1 MTPLFIGLLIAAAL
15 VALLAGWLIWRARR
29 AVPIST
35 ETGEPVRA
43 RRDWRARARG
53 LLNSLDYIATRRE
66 WRYQQPW
73 VLMLGEAG
81 AGKSSLIASTSP
93 RLRREPDR
101 REQALTTIGTEWH
114 FFHHGVLIDPRGDWA
129 CAAPNTPEEQS
140 WRGVLQQLNDLR
152 PERALDSLIVLV
164 SARTLLTSGQEA
176 LEAMADRVYNQL
188 YQVQQRLEFSLPV
201 YVVVTQCD
209 SVQGFAAYWSA
220 LRGRDD
226 EASRNE
232 GQMFGWSAPATA
244 ESRTA
249 TEWADDA
256 FDVLYDRLKTLQL
269 DTAAEL
275 DQIER
280 TDEFFLFPRHFEQM
294 RGPLARWMTLVFR
307 SSSWYAGF
315 FFRGIYFTGSV
326 PADGGVGVP
335 GDRRDDVSFVDE
347 MIEGKVLA
355 EPLLARRT
363 RDAIWSRNKLIR
375 GVQIFGCTVLGLL
388 AVAIL
393 WSAILLNR
401 QVDLLSNSLTEVRTI
416 AKRQE
421 ITRCA
426 GKDNVYALLKQLA
439 RIDPD
444 LGYPAIPVSLVD
456 KAARRE
462 AAQLIA
468 DDAFEQV
475 IMPSVACHLQQR
487 ATYTFQEMDRPDGN
501 TSERAYQ
508 VALKRLKDNLEAVR
522 ELETNIAIFQQVSKP
537 ASLPSNNEK
546 ERFSHL
552 LEYVYRA
559 PPPADL
565 KHERGA
571 YGEALANVDYE
582 TPLVLPQ
589 AMPTQFA
596 RQLEQRAVE
605 LRTALDQEVDQ
616 GAHLLRELL
625 AEREPVLE
633 NTNHFTWWLG
643 WVRGEWLRS
652 GGKADPCG
660 SIRTA
665 FGDYV
670 QQLDGLNHEY
680 AILHGAV
687 AQFNADVCYR
697 PAMNKLV
704 SLQLPPYGLLF
715 IQEGNG
721 YVLNPALVPEM
732 SGLTALLALDYMQ
745 VQQPRT
751 FMCRPAMSGWRPTA
765 LATATRYAREYQDFA
780 RRQGVSP
787 QSGALDR
794 PLFDRLARRQLN
806 SVMDHVMALAQQP
819 ETNQPT
825 LTQVSLQ
832 TLSNADQQLSGES
845 ENFGRVVDPLLSVLR
860 LYDQMGFAASRAR
873 VTQCVRDYAGDT
885 LARVDALAGASRLY
899 DPSNG
904 PTDGSFFS
912 LGSTPVTKDYLSRQV
927 SRGEV
932 LSGYASP
939 YVVFLK
945 NAAVIDD
952 AHLDNAQT
960 VTYWTNTID
969 ELNRY
974 VQFKEPAG
982 QVGQLDNLF
991 LKQFATLD
999 YDNCRKTLAD
1009 YKSPEFGN
1017 DLFSERRR
1025 LLEQQ
1030 VKWRCS
1036 DQRKAAAFEAWRDFA
1051 GRFNRDLAGRYP
1063 FGPLTARD
1071 APLGMVKQFFADYD
1085 SQRAD
1090 LEKLLED
1097 IPVEHL
1103 DTANRFLA
1111 QLDAAN
1117 VFFKSNLTAGDI
1129 SQPVQLDIAF
1139 RAEVADSPGS
1149 EQLVNWTLTSG
1160 ERMAG
1165 YPNRAATLPWP
1176 YGQMLVLDLQWAD
1189 RSMWRPLADGRQD
1202 DLQVK
1207 GRTASFV
1214 ALGEWALLRLIRT
1227 HAPRGTLTRDPT
1239 DPTRLLLEFNVP
1251 TANPGQ
1257 PDGRTE
1263 QRPMRAYLG
1272 LKLSGQD
1279 PKTRAMAPLTLPDA
1293 FPRTAPLL
1301 W

>member
-1 MTPLFIGLLIAAAL
+1 MNHLFIGLLVAAAL
-15 VALLAGWLIWRARR
+15 VALIAGWLIWRARR
-29 AVPIST
+29 GVPIST
-35 ETGEPVRA
+35 ETGGPA
-43 RRDWRARARG
+43 PKRRLRERARG
-53 LLNSLDYIATRRE
+53 WLDSLDYIATRRE

-73 VLMLGEAG
+73 VLLLGEAG
-81 AGKSSLIASTSP
+81 AGKSSLVASTSP
-93 RLRREPDR
+93 LLRRDPDYRER
-101 REQALTTIGTEWH
+101 RLQAIGTDWH
-114 FFHHGVLIDPRGDWA
+114 FFNHGVLIDPRGDWA
-129 CAAPNTPEEQS
+129 CALPNTPEEQS
-140 WRGVLQQLNDLR
+140 WRALLQQLNDLR
-152 PERALDSLIVLV
+152 PERSLDSLIVLV
-164 SARTLLTSGQEA
+164 SARTLLTAGQEE
-176 LEAMADRVYNQL
+176 LEDLADRVYRQL
-188 YQVQQRLEFSLPV
+188 YQVQQKLEFALPV
-201 YVVVTQCD
+201 YVMVTQCD
-209 SVQGFAAYWSA
+209 AVQGFSAYWSA
-220 LRGRDD
+220 LRERDD
-226 EASRNE
+226 EASRKT
-232 GQMFGWSAPATA
+232 GQMFGWSAPASA

-249 TEWADDA
+249 QEWTEDA
-256 FDVLYDRLKTLQL
+256 FDVLFERLKTLQL
-269 DTAAEL
+269 DSAAEL
-275 DQIER
+275 DHIDR
-280 TDEFFLFPRHFEQM
+280 TDEFFLFPRHFQQLQE
-294 RGPLARWMTLVFR
+294 PLARWLTIVFR
-307 SSSWYAGF
+307 SSSWHAGF
-315 FFRGIYFTGSV
+315 FFRGMYFSGSV
-326 PADGGVGVP
+326 PAEGAVGQP
-335 GDRRDDVSFVDE
+335 GDRREDVSFVDDV
-347 MIEGKVLA
+347 IEGKVLA

-363 RDAIWSRNKLIR
+363 RNGVWSRNKLIR
-375 GVQIFGCTVLGLL
+375 GMQVAGCVLAGLL
-388 AVAIL
+388 TVAL
-393 WSAILLNR
+393 AWSAFSLYR
-401 QVDLLSNSLTEVRTI
+401 QVDLLADSLEEIRII

-421 ITRCA
+421 TTHCA
-426 GKDNVYALLKQLA
+426 SKDSVYGLLKQLA

-444 LGYPAIPVSLVD
+444 LGYWAIPVSLVD
-456 KAARRE
+456 TAARRQ

-487 ATYTFQEMDRPDGN
+487 ATYTFQELGQPDGN
-501 TSERAYQ
+501 TSARAYQ
-508 VALKRLKDNLEAVR
+508 VALKRLMENLEAVR
-522 ELETNIAIFQQVSKP
+522 QLEANIEIFDKVSKP
-537 ASLPSNNEK
+537 SSLPNTDEK
-546 ERFSHL
+546 RMFAHL

-559 PPPADL
+559 PPPAEL
-565 KHERGA
+565 RHERGA
-571 YGEALANVDYE
+571 YGEALANVEYDQ
-582 TPLVLPQ
+582 PLVLPQ

-596 RQLEQRAVE
+596 RQLEQRAME
-605 LRTALDQEVDQ
+605 LRSALDDEVGQ
-616 GAHLLRELL
+616 GQALLRELL
-625 AEREPVLE
+625 ALQEPVLE

-652 GGKADPCG
+652 GGRADPCS

-665 FGDYV
+665 FGNYV
-670 QQLDGLNHEY
+670 RDLDGQNHEY
-680 AILHGAV
+680 ALLHNSV
-687 AQFNADVCYR
+687 AKFNDDVCYR
-697 PAMNKLV
+697 PAMDKLV

-715 IQEGNG
+715 TQEGKG
-721 YVLNPALVPEM
+721 YVLNPALLPEM
-732 SGLTALLALDYMQ
+732 SGLNALLALDYMQ
-745 VQQPRT
+745 VQQPRPFT
-751 FMCRPAMSGWRPTA
+751 CRPAMSGWRPTA
-765 LATATRYAREYQDFA
+765 LATATRYAREYQDYA
-780 RRQGVSP
+780 RRQGVAP
-787 QSGALDR
+787 QASAIDR

-806 SVMDHVMALAQQP
+806 SVMDHVMLLAQKP
-819 ETNQPT
+819 EADQPT

-845 ENFGRVVDPLLSVLR
+845 EDFSRVVDPLLSVLR
-860 LYDQMGFAASRAR
+860 LYDQMGFAASRSK

-912 LGSTPVTKDYLSRQV
+912 LGTTPVTKDYLARQV

-952 AHLDNAQT
+952 AQLDNAQT

-991 LKQFATLD
+991 LKQFAALD
-999 YDNCRKTLAD
+999 YANCRKTLAD

-1030 VKWRCS
+1030 VKWRCQ

-1051 GRFNRDLAGRYP
+1051 TRFNRDLSGRYP

-1071 APLGMVKQFFADYD
+1071 APLGTVKQFFADYEA
-1085 SQRAD
+1085 QRAD

-1103 DTANRFLA
+1103 EAANRFLA
-1111 QLDAAN
+1111 QLDAINA
-1117 VFFKSNLTAGDI
+1117 FFKSNLVAGDI
-1129 SQPVQLDIAF
+1129 SQPVQLDVAF

-1165 YPNRAATLPWP
+1165 YPNRATTLPWP

-1189 RSMWRPLADGRQD
+1189 RSMWYPLADGRQD

-1214 ALGEWALLRLIRT
+1214 SLGEWALLRLIRT

-1279 PKTRAMAPLTLPDA
+1279 PKTRAMTALTLPDA